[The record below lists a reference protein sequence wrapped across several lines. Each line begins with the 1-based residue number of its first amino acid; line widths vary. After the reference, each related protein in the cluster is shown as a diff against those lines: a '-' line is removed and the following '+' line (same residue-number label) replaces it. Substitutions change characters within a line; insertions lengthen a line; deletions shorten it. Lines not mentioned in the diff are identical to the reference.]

1 MGWVVI
7 GAGITAATTCG
18 IRLGDTTWQV
28 QVDERVYQVNC
39 IEVKESKLETS
50 LGDGDLIDGRSVP
63 VRTLEGVEPTDA
75 LAIRVD
81 GVCVGGA
88 DWYLVSA
95 TGIDTAR
102 LETIVRQVRAGGYTL
117 KTFHEQLRRYSVR

>member
-1 MGWVVI
+1 MQRWLR
-7 GAGITAATTCG
+7 AGLFAVTFVLSATTCR
-18 IRLGDTTWQV
+18 IRPGDTTWQV
-28 QVDERVYQVNC
+28 QVDDRVYQVNC
-39 IEVKESKLETS
+39 VEVKESKLGTP

-63 VRTLEGVEPTDA
+63 VRTLEGVEPTDV

-102 LETIVRQVRAGGYTL
+102 LETIIGQVRA
-117 KTFHEQLRRYSVR
+117 RP